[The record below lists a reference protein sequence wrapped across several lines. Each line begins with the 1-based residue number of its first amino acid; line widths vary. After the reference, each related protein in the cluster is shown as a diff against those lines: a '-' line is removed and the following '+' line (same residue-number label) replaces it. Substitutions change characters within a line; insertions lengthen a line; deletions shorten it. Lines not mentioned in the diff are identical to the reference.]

1 MIFLTREQRPPDQ
14 ICQFLLTYDCSHG
27 GIQINVFGQVIV
39 QLRAV
44 SGYQGSVDSI
54 VDPYNQERP
63 HNTHHLRN
71 QTNRIFND
79 STKLKIAEQS
89 FNIDAAK
96 LWNNAPEETRTAATI
111 EIAKRA
117 IKIIV
122 KTFPI

>member
-1 MIFLTREQRPPDQ
+1 MLEKFDLLSVNQLAAQ
-14 ICQFLLTYDCSHG
+14 IKLLE
-27 GIQINVFGQVIV
+27 VWK
-39 QLRAV
+39 AV
-44 SGYQGSVDSI
+44 HIPGYAVAM
-54 VDPYNQERP
+54 DPYNQERP